1 MHDMPARRPLTS
13 KLAGAALLAG
23 LAAAVLAVTSPIGYW
38 SSQYIW
44 IRASQDLLLCFAAPL
59 LIAYGVRGHLE
70 DRLARQA
77 FRPTAWSRVS
87 PVAATIAFN
96 LACLAWHLPALFDA
110 VQGSATAQFTEYAL
124 YLGTGIW
131 FWVQILSPLP
141 GPWQSPLRRLGLV
154 TATLAAWTVVG
165 MVLVF
170 GSNVFYPAYV
180 NSRHHAMTVLDDQQ
194 LSGGV
199 LWMGMMPFVIIVGVL
214 LLSAWLNEEASDI
227 PASADA
233 PVRER
238 AWGWAARSGL
248 R

>member
-1 MHDMPARRPLTS
+1 MYDIPGRPPLIS
-13 KLAGAALLAG
+13 KLAGATLLAG
-23 LAAAVLAVTSPIGYW
+23 LAAAVLAVTPPIGYW

-44 IRASQDLLLCFAAPL
+44 IRASQDLLLCFAAPM
-59 LIAYGVRGHLE
+59 LIASGVRGLLAG
-70 DRLARQA
+70 RLARQA
-77 FRPTAWSRVS
+77 FRPAAWSRVS
-87 PVAATIAFN
+87 PVVATIAFN
-96 LACLAWHLPALFDA
+96 LSCLVWHLPAFFDA
-110 VQGSATAQFTEYAL
+110 VQGGATAQFAEYAL
-124 YLGTGIW
+124 YLGTGTW
-131 FWVQILSPLP
+131 FWVQILSPRP
-141 GPWQSPLRRLGLV
+141 GPWQSPLRRLGLL

-199 LWMGMMPFVIIVGVL
+199 LWMGMMPFVIIAGVL
-214 LLSAWLNEEASDI
+214 LLSAWLNEEASGS